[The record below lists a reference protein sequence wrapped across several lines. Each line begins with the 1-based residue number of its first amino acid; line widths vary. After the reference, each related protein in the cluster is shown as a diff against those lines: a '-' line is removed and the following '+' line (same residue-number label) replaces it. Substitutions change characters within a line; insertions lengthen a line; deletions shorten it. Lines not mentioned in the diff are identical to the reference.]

1 MPSRF
6 LSPLTPFDHPDP
18 LQLTDQGLF
27 YSSLPLGQIQTTM
40 IEVPGAVQDIP
51 LDTDFT
57 VEIRPVDSGT
67 NDAWSTVPAYT
78 TDVANVNLESNV
90 FNRHPIAIASFDFQG
105 AVQVRV
111 RSLRCNVHSA
121 AVRPLSAGISSSVH
135 GNCITFTLEK
145 PRDVMLEINGSKWH
159 ALHLITNEID
169 SDAPT
174 GDSDDVWYFGP
185 GVNNGSAYAQVTD
198 GVNLDVPSGKTVYI
212 ASGAFI
218 TCRLNFRDVIN
229 SGVRGHGF
237 IYSPQGG
244 YVEREWGGA
253 IHMTGSRNILVQGVT
268 SIAAMGFSLS
278 AGECRNVHVDRYRSF
293 SFAGNGDGVDFFC
306 SSDILIENC
315 FLRNSDDTIAL
326 YSHRWQWYGD
336 SSNITIRNCVLL
348 PDIAHAINMGT
359 HGNPDKPETTTNVL
373 VQNIDILD
381 HDENQMWYQGCMA
394 INAADENTYENIRFE
409 DIRVEK
415 ITRGQL
421 FNLRTMMNSMWTT
434 APGRAIRNVVF
445 KNVSLDMEQSGVV
458 NPSQIMGYNQDRL
471 VQDVTFDNLVI
482 GNRVISDTMT
492 KPRWYSVYD
501 FVPVFVNEHVSSV
514 YFKDTGD

>member
-1 MPSRF
+1 
-6 LSPLTPFDHPDP
+6 
-18 LQLTDQGLF
+18 
-27 YSSLPLGQIQTTM
+27 M

-51 LDTDFT
+51 LNTDFT
-57 VEIRPVDSGT
+57 VETRAVDGDT
-67 NDAWSTVPAYT
+67 NNAWSNVPAYT
-78 TDVANVNLESNV
+78 TDVADVNLGSNV
-90 FNRHPIAIASFDFQG
+90 FNRHPIAIASFDFRG
-105 AVQVRV
+105 AVHVRV
-111 RSLRCNVHSA
+111 RYLPGHVQSA
-121 AVRPLSAGISSSVH
+121 TVRPLSAGISSSVH
-135 GNCITFTLEK
+135 GNSITFTLET
-145 PRDVMLEINGSKWH
+145 PRDVMLEINGNKWH

-169 SDAPT
+169 RDAPT

-185 GVNNGSAYAQVTD
+185 GINNGSAYAQVAD

-212 ASGAFI
+212 ASGAFV
-218 TCRLNFRDVIN
+218 TFRLNFRNVNN
-229 SGVRGHGF
+229 SAVRGHGF

-253 IHMTGSRNILVQGVT
+253 IHMTGSSDILVEGVT
-268 SIAAMGFSLS
+268 SIGAMGFSLS
-278 AGECRNVHVDRYRSF
+278 AGECQSVHVNRYRSF

-326 YSHRWQWYGD
+326 YSHRWEWYGN

-381 HDENQMWYQGCMA
+381 HDENQVWYQGCMA

-421 FNLRTMMNSMWTT
+421 LNLRTMMNSTWTT
-434 APGRAIRNVVF
+434 APGRSIRNVLF
-445 KNVSLDMEQSGVV
+445 KNVSLNTEQSKVV
-458 NPSQIMGYNQDRL
+458 NPSQITGYNQDRL
-471 VQDVTFDNLVI
+471 VQNVRFENFVI
-482 GNRVISDTMT
+482 GNKVISDKMT
-492 KPRWYSVYD
+492 KPSWYSVYD
-501 FVPVFVNEHVSSV
+501 FVPVFVNEHVSSIT
-514 YFKDTGD
+514 FKDAVDK